1 MKKQVKVVRENEVNP
16 VSFGRGHE
24 LRRLITKKREG
35 SDKIMLGISR
45 MEPGFEYIWTS
56 GGLGEPEDEIYY
68 MVQGRIELFC
78 EDKKVEAK
86 EGEAVYLPAGHRYRS
101 VVSSD
106 GPAVIVYA
114 LTPPIE

>member
-1 MKKQVKVVRENEVNP
+1 MSKQVKVVKENEVNP
-16 VSFGRGHE
+16 VSFGKGHK
-24 LRRLITKKREG
+24 LRRLITKKRDG

-56 GGLGEPEDEIYY
+56 GGPGEPEDELYY
-68 MVQGRIELFC
+68 MIRGSIELFYD
-78 EDKKVEAK
+78 DKKVEAK
-86 EGEAVYLPAGHRYRS
+86 EGEAVYLPAGYRYRS

-106 GPAVIVYA
+106 EPAEIVYA